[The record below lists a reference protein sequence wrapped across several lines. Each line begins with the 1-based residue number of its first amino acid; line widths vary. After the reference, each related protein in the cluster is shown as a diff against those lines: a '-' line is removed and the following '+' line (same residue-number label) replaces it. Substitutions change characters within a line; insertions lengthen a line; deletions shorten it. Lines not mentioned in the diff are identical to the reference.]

1 MKNNIVKRFISWRIR
16 GLFVAEKRLK
26 SLLTANVKEGASDKE
41 LDGLYKII
49 SLELR
54 GISAMQNDIMTLQMI
69 DEENQKWGF
78 MRLITCITSIEAP
91 RISTMCEIDYF

>member
-1 MKNNIVKRFISWRIR
+1 MKIVKRFISWRIR

-26 SLLTANVKEGASDKE
+26 QILKADTKPGASDKE

-69 DEENQKWGF
+69 DEENQK
-78 MRLITCITSIEAP
+78 
-91 RISTMCEIDYF
+91 